1 MLNWIGRLN
10 QTYVVV
16 VGVALCLCL
25 VAWLLAATRP
35 TPVASWTGELVIL
48 SGRDDSTGKQ
58 RQARVDLW
66 NEVHPEIPASI
77 VELSGNADQQR
88 NEMVR
93 RAQDPAGRVDIYNL
107 DVTWTA
113 EFAENDYIVPL
124 SGVPTDDFLSRPLDT
139 CLYERR
145 FDGIPFSGEQL
156 WALPFNTDAGLLYY
170 RADLVAPPASWDMM
184 VTETRRVL
192 ESPDHDPLLEAG
204 YTTQLDNYEGLT
216 VNVLEA
222 LRDVTTT
229 IKVDE
234 SGRLPFDGRDLKEVV
249 DRFRVRNEND
259 DGSRRENAKVMLPAS
274 IGYEE
279 QRSTQAMREGKT
291 LFLRN
296 WPVAYRTLTARSGES
311 SAAERKFKVAQLP
324 GGSVLGGQNLA
335 VARHSAH
342 PEAATELVRF
352 LTNAPSQRA
361 LFVNGGFAAT
371 RRSVYDNKDVQ
382 AAIDYAGELRSA
394 VENAEPRPEGPC
406 YARFSKIL
414 RDAVTAALRG
424 DGSLPDDLVEQLDA
438 ALNCRPAP

>member
-1 MLNWIGRLN
+1 
-10 QTYVVV
+10 
-16 VGVALCLCL
+16 
-25 VAWLLAATRP
+25 
-35 TPVASWTGELVIL
+35 
-48 SGRDDSTGKQ
+48 
-58 RQARVDLW
+58 
-66 NEVHPEIPASI
+66 
-77 VELSGNADQQR
+77 
-88 NEMVR
+88 MVR

-249 DRFRVRNEND
+249 DRFPGQDEND
-259 DGSRRENAKVMLPAS
+259 DGSRRENAKVMLTAS

-279 QRSTQAMREGKT
+279 QRSTEAMREGKT

-296 WPVAYRTLTARSGES
+296 WPVAYRS
-311 SAAERKFKVAQLP
+311 SPPGPANRPRPAGVQGRPLP

-342 PEAATELVRF
+342 PGRPR
-352 LTNAPSQRA
+352 NW
-361 LFVNGGFAAT
+361 
-371 RRSVYDNKDVQ
+371 
-382 AAIDYAGELRSA
+382 SA
-394 VENAEPRPEGPC
+394 SSPM
-406 YARFSKIL
+406 
-414 RDAVTAALRG
+414 
-424 DGSLPDDLVEQLDA
+424 
-438 ALNCRPAP
+438 RPASGRSS